1 MKYFLLLFTCV
12 VFVSQAQNIKDK
24 NQQGILD
31 AERDF
36 MTMAKEKNT
45 RDAFVFFLADNA
57 VTFDNNGPQAGKNVW
72 EARQADEA
80 WLYWEPTYSNIGS
93 SGDFGFNTGP
103 WEYRPTRTTEKA
115 VAFGHFVT
123 IWKKQND
130 GKWRAALD
138 IGISHNPQAEKES
151 LTISEIKPVV
161 SKKTSVN
168 KDEIF
173 QLEKNFIESLRNQ
186 NAYKNVLSTEAHVLR
201 RGEIPYA
208 TKDQIEKFLNLPT
221 PQITYQIIDGDIA
234 SSGDLAYV
242 YGTATVEGTK
252 DGKVETQQLNYM
264 RIWKK
269 EDGRTWKLVLDIL
282 S

>member
-1 MKYFLLLFTCV
+1 MKYFLLLFSCAV
-12 VFVSQAQNIKDK
+12 YVSNAQDIID
-24 NQQGILD
+24 QQGILD
-31 AERDF
+31 AEHDF

-57 VTFDNNGPQAGKNVW
+57 VTFDNNGPQAGKKVW

-80 WLYWEPTYSNIGS
+80 WLYWEPTYSDIAA

-103 WEYRPTRTTEKA
+103 WEYKPARTTEKA
-115 VAFGHFVT
+115 VAFGHFIT

-130 GKWRAALD
+130 GQWRAALD
-138 IGISHNPQAEKES
+138 IGISHNSQAEKES
-151 LTISEIKPVV
+151 LSISKIKPVV

-168 KDEIF
+168 KGEIF
-173 QLEKNFIESLRNQ
+173 QLEKNFIESLKNQ
-186 NAYKNVLSTEAHVLR
+186 NAYKNILSTEAHVLR

-208 TKDQIEKFLNLPT
+208 TKDQIEKFLSLPT
-221 PQITYQIIDGDIA
+221 PQITYHIIDGDIA

-242 YGTATVEGTK
+242 YGTATMEVLK
-252 DGKVETQQLNYM
+252 DGASQTQQLNYM

-269 EDGRTWKLVLDIL
+269 EDGKTWKLVLDIL